1 MRSLPR
7 LLLGTSA
14 VILAVSGYLHATV
27 FERALS
33 AVTASDL
40 TSFYAQSFKALWLID
55 SASLLT
61 LAIIFGLCAARPGTA
76 SRAVIMLLACIPGV
90 TAFFQYL
97 FLGTFLPAHMLLF
110 AAGAAFFGSLGAGK
124 PSTAPGQS

>member
-7 LLLGTSA
+7 LLLGASA
-14 VILAVSGYLHATV
+14 VILAVGGYLHATA

-33 AVTASDL
+33 AVTASNL

-61 LAIIFGLCAARPGTA
+61 LAIIFGLCAARPSTV
-76 SRAVIMLLACIPGV
+76 SRAVIVLLACIPGV
-90 TAFFQYL
+90 TAFFQY
-97 FLGTFLPAHMLLF
+97 FFIGTFLPAHMLLF
-110 AAGAAFFGSLGAGK
+110 AAVAAFVGGLGAGK
-124 PSTAPGQS
+124 STTAPGQS